1 MRGIILAGGTGSRLW
16 PSTISVSKQLLPIYD
31 KPLIHYPIATLMAAG
46 IREILI
52 ICKSADIDA
61 FKKLLGD
68 GKSIGVSFEYAV
80 QEKPRGL
87 ADALLVGKKFIG
99 DSNFALILGDNIFHG
114 TGLGR
119 KLSEYKTVSGARIF
133 AYQVADAREYGVVEF
148 DELENVIS
156 IEEKPEEPKSKFAVP
171 GLYFYD
177 NRAVSFAESLKPSA
191 RNEIEITDLN
201 KCYLAIAE
209 LRVTILPRGTAWL
222 DTGSP
227 ESLHDAST
235 YVRILEERQGAKV
248 ACLEELAWRMGWIN
262 DLDLKLLAE
271 SYGSTPYGKYIRAL
285 LPENYLR

>member
-1 MRGIILAGGTGSRLW
+1 MRGIVLAGGTGSRLW

-52 ICKSADIDA
+52 ICKLSDLDS
-61 FKKLLGD
+61 FKRLLGD
-68 GKSIGVSFEYAV
+68 GRNIGVHFEYAV
-80 QEKPRGL
+80 QKEPKGL

-99 DSNFALILGDNIFHG
+99 DSKFALILGDNIFHG

-148 DELENVIS
+148 DEKDIVIS
-156 IEEKPEEPKSKFAVP
+156 IEEKPKEPRSKFAVP

-177 NRAVSFAESLKPSA
+177 NRAVAFAESLKPSA

-201 KCYLAIAE
+201 KCYLSIGE
-209 LRVTILPRGTAWL
+209 LRVTVLPRGTAWL

-227 ESLHDAST
+227 ELLHDAST
-235 YVRILEERQGAKV
+235 YVRIIEERQGAKV

-262 DLDLKLLAE
+262 DFNLKSLSAM
-271 SYGSTPYGKYIRAL
+271 YGNTPYGR
-285 LPENYLR
+285 YLETLVLDTHI

>member
-1 MRGIILAGGTGSRLW
+1 
-16 PSTISVSKQLLPIYD
+16 
-31 KPLIHYPIATLMAAG
+31 MAAG

-52 ICKSADIDA
+52 ICKLSDLDS
-61 FKKLLGD
+61 FKRLLGD
-68 GKSIGVSFEYAV
+68 GKNIGVHFEYAV
-80 QEKPRGL
+80 QKEPKGL

-99 DSNFALILGDNIFHG
+99 DSKFALILGDNIFHG

-148 DELENVIS
+148 DEKDIVIS
-156 IEEKPEEPKSKFAVP
+156 IEEKPKEPRSKFAVP

-177 NRAVSFAESLKPSA
+177 NRAVAFAESLKPSA

-201 KCYLAIAE
+201 KCYLSIGE
-209 LRVTILPRGTAWL
+209 LRVTVLPRGTAWL

-227 ESLHDAST
+227 ELLHDAST
-235 YVRILEERQGAKV
+235 YVRIIEERQGAKV

-262 DLDLKLLAE
+262 DFSLKSLSAM
-271 SYGSTPYGKYIRAL
+271 YGNTPYGR
-285 LPENYLR
+285 YLETLVLDTHI